1 MPLFESLRVT
11 TVKEVR
17 TMEVTQLVEQCRQGL
32 PEAWK
37 TLVSMFSAPALNWV
51 TQFCR
56 DPDLAEDV
64 VQESW
69 LIAAR
74 HLSELRNPQAFPRWF
89 FQIVKTQAYRALMR
103 EYRQQAGEMREVA
116 IGADQERSTALK
128 LDLERALESLP
139 LELKQVF
146 VLAGIYQWPIRD
158 VASFLQIPAGT
169 VKSRLS
175 RARQHLQAALKEDG
189 GVDAGHEH
197 TTASLDNVLSALGT
211 GAEVNPQTVCDTL
224 ARAWATMK
232 SLRFTLTREWPSSGQ
247 PDRRQR
253 ARYTWRAPNWLRW
266 YVGLVLI
273 GVSIGPGIVHRGSV
287 DHWLAFPFPR
297 WQLVLAKWLAIVWS
311 GLKWLLGVTALAAVV
326 GAWAWHVH
334 PDLTMGGRDA
344 AALFL
349 RGFALSLAVLPAAS
363 AFTLLSLAFQSGWG
377 RWFWWVAPV
386 PQWGVLAWAM
396 FEGLG
401 SGTGGSAQWIWQHR
415 WIEAGTIWVL
425 GLASLF
431 LVCVRLPS
439 LASWRGNGVADGS
452 IRRGRLWWQGSAK
465 KRMQNE
471 APGAPSRTPGELGSS
486 LDRTGDR
493 AANPGLAV
501 ACCTLSSARSMVWRY
516 GQSSDVGG
524 GRPGADRSGCGR
536 MVPARP
542 AGGEGPRHSYRIGQ
556 RPVNVGISRPHAPYT
571 A

>member
-1 MPLFESLRVT
+1 
-11 TVKEVR
+11 
-17 TMEVTQLVEQCRQGL
+17 MEVTQLVEQCRQGL

-103 EYRQQAGEMREVA
+103 EYRQQAGEVREVA

-253 ARYTWRAPNWLRW
+253 ARYTWRAPNWLRTETESAEAGSVVTVIHGRGMRVCMARTNAIQEAQVPRDSDPSFMLGHLW
-266 YVGLVLI
+266 KELLTRDDLVVMPPEQGERLWHLWVGLDPDVTTKDDE
-273 GVSIGPGIVHRGSV
+273 GCESVHF
-287 DHWLAFPFPR
+287 W
-297 WQLVLAKWLAIVWS
+297 
-311 GLKWLLGVTALAAVV
+311 
-326 GAWAWHVH
+326 VH
-334 PDLTMGGRDA
+334 PEDGLPRRIEYWNGRGCVFREVMEDIEWNVPVS
-344 AALFL
+344 
-349 RGFALSLAVLPAAS
+349 RREFALP
-363 AFTLLSLAFQSGWG
+363 
-377 RWFWWVAPV
+377 P
-386 PQWGVLAWAM
+386 
-396 FEGLG
+396 
-401 SGTGGSAQWIWQHR
+401 
-415 WIEAGTIWVL
+415 
-425 GLASLF
+425 
-431 LVCVRLPS
+431 
-439 LASWRGNGVADGS
+439 DG
-452 IRRGRLWWQGSAK
+452 
-465 KRMQNE
+465 KRM
-471 APGAPSRTPGELGSS
+471 RL
-486 LDRTGDR
+486 
-493 AANPGLAV
+493 
-501 ACCTLSSARSMVWRY
+501 
-516 GQSSDVGG
+516 
-524 GRPGADRSGCGR
+524 
-536 MVPARP
+536 
-542 AGGEGPRHSYRIGQ
+542 
-556 RPVNVGISRPHAPYT
+556 
-571 A
+571 